1 MGTHRVWNQIYFPN
15 FFAQSS
21 LGLHLLDKY
30 FPLHWEQIEFPNPQ
44 KRIPVSTSS
53 KKTVLR
59 TWVLK
64 TRQFEIKEQKIP
76 FSPIFKKLQDNSK
89 RPFFSL
95 FLMRKPLSIG
105 SNAMLMFSFNCVMIH
120 CLVAYLQ
127 YYCRGVV
134 KPKNCIN
141 VSTFW
146 LIEFQTVP
154 SQPKTMM
161 IFIKLGIQSRWWPMS
176 TIWRNSQN

>member
-21 LGLHLLDKY
+21 PRLHLLDKY

-64 TRQFEIKEQKIP
+64 TRQFEKKKEPKIP
-76 FSPIFKKLQDNSK
+76 FYPIFKKLQDNSK

-95 FLMRKPLSIG
+95 FLMRKLLSMSRKWLQRPYFPLIG
-105 SNAMLMFSFNCVMIH
+105 VIFVGPLPRVRPRNGILAQVL
-120 CLVAYLQ
+120 LVLLLPL
-127 YYCRGVV
+127 R
-134 KPKNCIN
+134 
-141 VSTFW
+141 S
-146 LIEFQTVP
+146 EF
-154 SQPKTMM
+154 
-161 IFIKLGIQSRWWPMS
+161 IGEL
-176 TIWRNSQN
+176 